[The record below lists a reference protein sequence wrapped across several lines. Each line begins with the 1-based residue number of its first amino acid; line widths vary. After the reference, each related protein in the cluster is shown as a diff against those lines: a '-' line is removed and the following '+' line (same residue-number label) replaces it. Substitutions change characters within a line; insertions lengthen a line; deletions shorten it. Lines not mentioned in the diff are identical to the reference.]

1 MGGHMTPRRVG
12 ILTGG
17 GDCPGLNA
25 VIRAAGKC
33 LLRSGNYEVI
43 GIRDGFAGL
52 IEKRIRK
59 LNFTDL
65 SGIMQQGGTILGTS
79 NRADPCHFYQASTK
93 SHVDLTDQVLAY
105 AREIALDGLLCIGGD
120 GTQAIAYKFHVRGL
134 PLIGIPKTIDNDL
147 MATDITFGFDTAVAI
162 VAEALDRLHTTARS
176 HHRVMILEVMGRN
189 AGWIALHGGVAGGA
203 DVILLPEIPY
213 QTEKIAEVCRLRSRR
228 GEGNTIIV
236 VAEGASNSLGK
247 QVVAK
252 TVEGAPEVTRLGG
265 IGQYLAKELE
275 PLVENEIRVTILGHL
290 QRGGSPTSYDRN
302 LATMFGV
309 EAARCVME
317 NDWGKMVAY
326 QRGQIARVPIETA
339 IGHQKLVQPDNRLL
353 LGARAVGTCFGDG

>member
-1 MGGHMTPRRVG
+1 MSIGIKRVG

-33 LLRSGNYEVI
+33 LLRASGYEII

-52 IEKRIRK
+52 IEQRVRK
-59 LNFTDL
+59 LHFEDL
-65 SGIMQQGGTILGTS
+65 GGIMHLGGTILGTS
-79 NRADPCHFYQASTK
+79 NKADPCHFFRSEDK
-93 SHVDLTDQVLAY
+93 KFVDMTAFVMSYVRSLGLN
-105 AREIALDGLLCIGGD
+105 GLLCIGGD
-120 GTQAIAYKFHVRGL
+120 GTQAIAYRFHQQGL

-147 MATDITFGFDTAVAI
+147 LATDITFGFDTAVSI

-213 QTEKIAEVCRLRSRR
+213 RVERIAEVCRMRNRR
-228 GEGNTIIV
+228 HEGNTIIV
-236 VAEGASNSLGK
+236 VAEGARSSHGE
-247 QVVAK
+247 QVVAR
-252 TVEGAPEVTRLGG
+252 TVEGAPETVRLGG
-265 IGQYLAKELE
+265 IGQALAHELE
-275 PLVENEIRVTILGHL
+275 PHIENEIRVTILGHL

-309 EAARCVME
+309 EAARCVQE
-317 NDWGKMVAY
+317 DDWGKMVAY
-326 QRGQIARVPIETA
+326 QKGQITRVPIESA
-339 IGHQKLVQPDNRLL
+339 IGHQKLVAPDNRLL
-353 LGARAVGTCFGDG
+353 LAARFVGTSFGD

>member
-1 MGGHMTPRRVG
+1 MPQELKRIG

-33 LLRSGNYEVI
+33 LLRAGGYEII
-43 GIRDGFAGL
+43 GLLDGFEGL
-52 IEKRIRK
+52 IKRKTRTMT
-59 LNFTDL
+59 FGDL
-65 SGIMQQGGTILGTS
+65 SGIMHLGGTILGTS
-79 NRADPCHFYQASTK
+79 NKADPTHYYNRDARSFEDRTEE
-93 SHVDLTDQVLAY
+93 VLSF
-105 AREIALDGLLCIGGD
+105 AREIGLNGLLCIGGD
-120 GTQAIAYKFHVRGL
+120 GTQAIAYKFHNRGL
-134 PLIGIPKTIDNDL
+134 PLIGVPKTIDNDL
-147 MATDITFGFDTAVAI
+147 MATDITFGFDTAVTV

-203 DVILLPEIPY
+203 DVILIPEIPY
-213 QTEKIAEVCRLRSRR
+213 SIDRIVDICRRRNTR

-236 VAEGASNSLGK
+236 IAEGARNDRGE
-247 QVVAK
+247 QVVAR
-252 TVEGAPEVTRLGG
+252 TVEGAPETARLGG
-265 IGQYLAKELE
+265 VGQALAAELE
-275 PLVENEIRVTILGHL
+275 KHIENEIRVTMLGHI
-290 QRGGSPTSYDRN
+290 QRGGTPTSYDRN

-326 QRGQIARVPIETA
+326 QRGQITRVRIDEA
-339 IGHQKLVQPDNRLL
+339 IGHQKLVSMDNRLL
-353 LGARAVGTCFGDG
+353 MAARAVGTSFGD